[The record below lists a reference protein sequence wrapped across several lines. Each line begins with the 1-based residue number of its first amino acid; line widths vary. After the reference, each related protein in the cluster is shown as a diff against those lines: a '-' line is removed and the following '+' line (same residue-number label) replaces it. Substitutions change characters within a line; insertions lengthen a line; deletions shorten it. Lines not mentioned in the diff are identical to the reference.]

1 MKKHSTGGVKDMK
14 RTRSLRFLPAVC
26 MLLSLLVLFAG
37 CGKTE
42 KTPAPESTAAYRGS
56 KLDLGSLEVL
66 PTFLPR
72 YDEGSGELTICVRQ
86 ADVDKV
92 VGTVVL
98 RRSDEN
104 GGWDTADG
112 SFREIAP
119 EDGGEP
125 LQGVLLPDGWVAL
138 SRDPA
143 GQITLEVDHG
153 GERVRASLRDL
164 LRESDPREI
173 AVSDAG
179 GLCRESSVADIDMA
193 GGAPIEDEIKEKTGP
208 REVGFFHCRFLLL
221 CPFISPGTSPRRF
234 RCTSCTARAPRRSP
248 RGPASRS
255 PSSPPDA
262 RRSSAPH

>member
-1 MKKHSTGGVKDMK
+1 MK

-26 MLLSLLVLFAG
+26 LLLSLLLLFAG

-42 KTPAPESTAAYRGS
+42 ETPAPESTAAYRGS
-56 KLDLGSLEVL
+56 KLDLGSLEIM
-66 PTFLPR
+66 PTFLPW
-72 YDEGSGELTICVRQ
+72 YDESSGELTVCVRQ
-86 ADVDKV
+86 ADADKV

-143 GQITLEVDHG
+143 GQITLEVDRG
-153 GERVRASLRDL
+153 GERVRTMLKDL
-164 LRESDPREI
+164 LGGSDPREI
-173 AVSDAG
+173 AVSGDG
-179 GLCRESSVADIDMA
+179 GLRRESSVKSIPLA

-221 CPFISPGTSPRRF
+221 CPFISPGTSPRRA

-248 RGPASRS
+248 RGRGSRS

-262 RRSSAPH
+262 QRSSAPH